1 MIETIAIGLGAA
13 KSAIDIVKSIRES
26 GGKLEAAELKARMAD
41 IYSALADVKMALSD
55 AESLI
60 AEKEKELQE
69 LKQTLNIFEESVE
82 VHGMKY
88 RAGEN
93 GAPIGSPYCPVCS
106 IDDGVA
112 MLTHKHMT
120 GVTCPRCKSEFP
132 RTSRYQDPLPA
143 NARGAS

>member
-69 LKQTLNIFEESVE
+69 RKQTLNVFEESVE

-88 RAGEN
+88 RADEN

-106 IDDGVA
+106 IDDGIA
-112 MLTHKHMT
+112 ILTHRD
-120 GVTCPRCKSEFP
+120 GVATVCPRCKSNFP
-132 RTSRYQDPLPA
+132 RVARYQDP
-143 NARGAS
+143 